1 MHPGGI
7 DILSAYA
14 GRDATKAFEKY
25 HAENGK
31 ELLEGIQALKIGR
44 MIKTYQPDAELA
56 AGEIRIRDR
65 VFVGDEA
72 SAAVKDLKGNPTE
85 EFEAALKRMADGGA
99 DEPIVTLW
107 NKRQD
112 LVVGRVTTPPE
123 ALSTITRRQMQVF
136 NGEAQDSCFEHA
148 AFMAVDDVVYD
159 ISTLLQFGD
168 PTILGV
174 LRQYAGKVCT
184 DKKVGEIMR
193 TRYAF
198 RAVARLSAHEVK
210 NGVDWDP
217 RRLRHDIEDADLKRL
232 AAKYVPWESEE
243 QSRKRKYNEK
253 TKQEEEEEE
262 FTIPPQTVS
271 KMPLPAPAA
280 DGERPAKR
288 RDGGVGDGSKWLD
301 WKTEGLVEELQEKF
315 ASGQIFAEWQA
326 REVERF
332 ETETKDMEGYWE
344 KVAEERVG
352 A

>member
-56 AGEIRIRDR
+56 VGEVRIRDR
-65 VFVGDEA
+65 VLLGDEA
-72 SAAVKDLKGNPTE
+72 SAAVKDLKGNPTD

-112 LVVGRVTTPPE
+112 LVVGRVATPPE
-123 ALSTITRRQMQVF
+123 ALSTITKRQMRVF

-159 ISTLLQFGD
+159 ISTLLQFGH

-174 LRQYAGKVCT
+174 LRQWAGRICT
-184 DKKVGEIMR
+184 DKKVSEIMK

-198 RAVARLSAHEVK
+198 RAVARLSAHEAK
-210 NGVDWDP
+210 DGVDWDP
-217 RRLRHDIEDADLKRL
+217 RRLRHDIEDAGLKRL

-243 QSRKRKYNEK
+243 QNRKRKFNEK
-253 TKQEEEEEE
+253 TNEEEEEEE

-271 KMPLPAPAA
+271 KMPMPAPAVG
-280 DGERPAKR
+280 GERPAKR

-301 WKTEGLVEELQEKF
+301 WKTEGLVEELQAKF

-326 REVERF
+326 REMERF
-332 ETETKDMEGYWE
+332 ETEARDMEGYWE